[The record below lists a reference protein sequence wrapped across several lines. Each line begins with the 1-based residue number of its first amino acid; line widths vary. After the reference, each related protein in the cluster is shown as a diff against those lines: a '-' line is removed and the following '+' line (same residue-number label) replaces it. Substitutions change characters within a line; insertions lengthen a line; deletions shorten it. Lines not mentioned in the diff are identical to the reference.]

1 MSRTYVQVVSKWT
14 GIPVTRMGQDERRRL
29 LDLPERLR
37 QRVVGQDE
45 AVGAVADAVL
55 RSRSGL
61 GNPRQPSGSFLF
73 LGATG
78 VGKTELAKA
87 LAEQLFGDEKQ
98 LVRIDMSEYVG
109 GHGAV
114 ARLIGA
120 PPGYVRYAR
129 PHDARWHGAL
139 SKTLINRGPCKLM

>member
-61 GNPRQPSGSFLF
+61 GNPRPPSGSFLF
-73 LGATG
+73 LGGTG

-87 LAEQLFGDEKQ
+87 LAERLFGDEKQ
-98 LVRIDMSEYVG
+98 LD
-109 GHGAV
+109 
-114 ARLIGA
+114 
-120 PPGYVRYAR
+120 R
-129 PHDARWHGAL
+129 PHRHVRVRRPWRRRPTHRRTSRVCTVRTIPFRSL
-139 SKTLINRGPCKLM
+139 

>member
-1 MSRTYVQVVSKWT
+1 MQVVSKWT
-14 GIPVTRMGQDERRRL
+14 GIRVTRMGHDERRRL
-29 LDLPERLR
+29 LDLPERRR

-45 AVGAVADAVL
+45 AVSAVADAVL

-73 LGATG
+73 LGGTG

-109 GHGAV
+109 HGAV
-114 ARLIGA
+114 AQLIGA
-120 PPGYVRYAR
+120 PPGYVLYA
-129 PHDARWHGAL
+129 PFH
-139 SKTLINRGPCKLM
+139 SGPCN